1 MANFGMEGGALDYF
15 SKVWRGVQVP
25 SQGTYAISTTSTFSY
40 NPKLHGQCCT
50 ITVTGAITVTLDVSP
65 GSLIPGANYELRLVA
80 GDTSARA
87 YAFNTNTIKMP
98 GAALP
103 ITSGTTTSGATDK
116 LFLRGVTANVAEGSG
131 SVADVR

>member
-50 ITVTGAITVTLDVSP
+50 ITVTGAITVTLDISP

-103 ITSGTTTSGATDK
+103 ITSGTTTAGAADK
-116 LFLRGVTANVAEGSG
+116 LFLRGVTANVAEGAG